1 MSVIAMIPAHDEA
14 GGIASA
20 IASLAGQ
27 AVAFDRIVVVADNCS
42 DDTAELARAAG
53 AEVFV
58 TVGNTAKKAGALN
71 QALAS
76 VALAGQDVLLVMDAD
91 TRLGVDYMREVMARL
106 GDPSTGSELG
116 AVGGIFHGDEPTG
129 LLQRLQS
136 AEYARY
142 ARETGRRQGRVQV
155 LTGTAS
161 VFRVEALRQVAAAR
175 GDTLPGRLGEVYDT
189 GAITE
194 DNEITLALKT
204 IGWQLVSPRG
214 CLVYTELMP
223 TVGALHDQRL
233 RWYRGA
239 IDNIVTYGWT
249 PVTRRYWGQQA
260 GLLLSSA
267 MLLLYLALMAFTLVD
282 GQLAF
287 SWFWTV
293 VGGIFAL
300 ERVVTVWRAGPAAR
314 FTAALLVPELVYD
327 LFLQAFFFHAV
338 AQRLRG
344 VNPQWRHHAAA
355 PQPQTTPTR

>member
-42 DDTAELARAAG
+42 DDTAEIARAAG

-58 TVGNTAKKAGALN
+58 TVGNTDKKAGALN

-76 VALAGQDVLLVMDAD
+76 VALSGDDALLVMDAD
-91 TRLGVDYMREVMARL
+91 TRLGQDYMREVSTRL
-106 GDPSTGSELG
+106 ADPTTGPGLG
-116 AVGGIFHGDEPTG
+116 AVGGIFHGDEPHG
-129 LLQRLQS
+129 LLERLQS
-136 AEYARY
+136 SEYARY
-142 ARETGRRQGRVQV
+142 ARETGRRQGKVHV

-161 VFRVEALRQVAAAR
+161 VFRVKALREVAAAR
-175 GDTLPGRLGEVYDT
+175 GTTLPGRHGETYDT

-204 IGWQLVSPRG
+204 LGWQLVSPRE

-223 TVGALHDQRL
+223 TVRALHDQRL

-260 GLLLSSA
+260 MLLVSSA
-267 MLLLYLALMAFTLVD
+267 MLFLYLALMAFTVVS

-287 SWFWTV
+287 SPFWTGI
-293 VGGIFAL
+293 GGIFAL

-314 FTAALLVPELVYD
+314 FTAALLIPELLYD
-327 LFLQAFFFHAV
+327 LFLQVAFFHAV
-338 AQRLRG
+338 VQRLRG
-344 VNPQWRHHAAA
+344 ARPEWRHHSTA
-355 PQPQTTPTR
+355 PQHQTAVPQ